1 MKFSIDI
8 ECTPEEARDF
18 LGLPDVSELQKQM
31 QQAIMGKMKDNLAA
45 FEQDSPYSKSMQEN
59 MANWQELQ
67 MMMWRQIQDNVSTMA
82 QNTRTDSPDKDGG

>member
-31 QQAIMGKMKDNLAA
+31 QQTMMGKMQENMAA
-45 FEQDSPYSKSMQEN
+45 FEKDSPYTKSVQEN

-67 MMMWRQIQDNVSTMA
+67 MMMWRQIQDNVSAVA
-82 QNTRTDSPDKDGG
+82 QNAKADDSDKK